1 MSLNERVK
9 YAEMKARHQKL
20 FLPWYKKW
28 WGVIILILIGLIL
41 IAATASAI
49 YIVKEVKRLR
59 SEEASNALKTQRQT
73 YLDMVNG
80 ANAYATGAIDPKITI
95 VEFTDFACPFCKQS
109 SEEIRN
115 LVEQYKQTVRL
126 VVRDYPIHDTSIN
139 LALAAR
145 CAGEQGKYWEAY
157 DSLFLNQDNLKD
169 ATTIKT
175 DVISWAESLN
185 SLDMEKFKT
194 CFDGRGYVSAIKKD
208 YEDGESLKIQGTPT
222 WFVNNYPITGY
233 YSADKF
239 QELFN
244 GILQQLQTASS
255 TANK

>member
-1 MSLNERVK
+1 MSLNDRVK
-9 YAEMKARHQKL
+9 YAEMKARHSKL

-28 WGVIILILIGLIL
+28 WGVILLILIGLIL

-49 YIVKEVKRLR
+49 YIIKEVKRIQA
-59 SEEASNALKTQRQT
+59 EESSNALKNQRQA
-73 YLDMVNG
+73 YLNLING
-80 ANAYATGAIDPKITI
+80 TNPYATGAIDPKITI

-109 SEEIRN
+109 AEEIRN
-115 LVEQYKQTVRL
+115 LTEQYKQTVRL
-126 VVRDYPIHDTSIN
+126 VIRDYPIHDTSIN

-175 DVISWAESLN
+175 DIISWAKSLN
-185 SLDMEKFKT
+185 ILDMVKFET
-194 CFDGRGYVSAIKKD
+194 CFNNRVYVSAIKQD
-208 YEDGESLKIQGTPT
+208 YENGESLKIQGTPT

-233 YSADKF
+233 YSAEKF
-239 QELFN
+239 QELFD
-244 GILQQLQTASS
+244 GILQQQTLDSS
-255 TANK
+255 TENK